1 MTNDVLF
8 QPFQLG
14 PLTLRNRIVS
24 TSHEPSYTED
34 GMPKDRYRLYHLEKA
49 RGGIGMTM
57 IGGSAVVSKDSSGV
71 FGNIDMTTDEVVP
84 WLKKLS
90 DDVHAEGV
98 PVMIQLTHLGL
109 RSTNFQ
115 GDWLPIIGPGRA
127 RETAHGS
134 FTKTME
140 DFDIKR
146 VIADFAA
153 AAKRAADGGL
163 DGLEIAHLGHLVDM
177 FTVERFNDRDDEYGG
192 SYENRIKFSTEIID
206 AIIAA
211 VPSDFVV
218 GVKMTGEEFLGDE
231 GMTKEAA
238 VPLVNHWAE
247 HGIKFLNI
255 TTGHIESE
263 AALAGQI
270 PGMGTPAAPFLD
282 IARYIRE
289 GINIPVIHATRIT
302 DSATARFALE
312 SGAVDLVGMI
322 RQNLVDPHFSNKV
335 KEGRDDDVR
344 PCVGAN
350 ACLDGIYASG
360 SAICIHNPATGREA
374 QYPHEITEVSP
385 RAGKK
390 VVIVGAGP
398 AGLEAARVAAL
409 RGHSVIVFEAD
420 GTHGGQVNIAAKSDR
435 RRDLIGI
442 VDWRFQQ
449 AKKRNVEFR
458 FGVLAEADDVL
469 AENPDVVIIATGGVP
484 DTDIGDIR
492 SQVSDT
498 WDVMQDQLKGKTNVM
513 VFDDNGQNPGV
524 DAVEKLA
531 RGGAKVTYVT
541 RDRMVAS
548 QVGEMNGP
556 AYMKVFSEF
565 GVNTILGEGL
575 VATAKGEGGQVVA
588 TLRNEYS
595 GLETQHTFD
604 AVVIERGTIPNDE
617 LYLELRDQS
626 KNRGEVNLDAFI
638 AADSQE
644 SVMDRNP
651 EGSFELYRIGDAV
664 VSRNIH
670 AAILEGI
677 RVGHGL

>member
-1 MTNDVLF
+1 MTNDVLL
-8 QPFQLG
+8 QPFHLG
-14 PLTLRNRIVS
+14 PLTLRNRIIS
-24 TSHEPSYTED
+24 TSHEPAFTED

-71 FGNIDMTTDEVVP
+71 FGNINMTTDEVVP

-90 DDVHAEGV
+90 DEVHAEGV
-98 PVMIQLTHLGL
+98 PVMIQLTHLGW
-109 RSTNFQ
+109 RSTSFQ
-115 GDWLPIIGPGRA
+115 ADWLPIIAPSRT
-127 RETAHGS
+127 RETAHRG
-134 FTKTME
+134 FTKAME

-146 VIADFAA
+146 VVADFAA

-163 DGLEIAHLGHLVDM
+163 DGLEIFHSGHLVDM
-177 FTVERFNDRDDEYGG
+177 FLAERHNQRDDEYNGDL
-192 SYENRIKFSTEIID
+192 ENRLRFSLEVID
-206 AIIAA
+206 AVKAA
-211 VPSDFVV
+211 VPDHFVV
-218 GVKMTGEEFLGDE
+218 GIKMTGDE
-231 GMTKEAA
+231 HKAGGLDKDLA
-238 VPLVNHWAE
+238 VEVLRHFTD
-247 HGIKFLNI
+247 HGIQFLNVVSG
-255 TTGHIESE
+255 TTESE
-263 AALAGQI
+263 AALAKQI
-270 PGMGTPAAPFLD
+270 PGMGTPSAPYLD
-282 IARYIRE
+282 LAKHIRSH
-289 GINIPVIHATRIT
+289 IDIPVMHASRIS
-302 DSATARFALE
+302 DAATARFAIE

-322 RQNLVDPHFSNKV
+322 RAHIADPYFVNKV
-335 KEGRDDDVR
+335 AESREDDIR

-374 QYPHEITEVSP
+374 QLPQEITEVSP

-398 AGLEAARVAAL
+398 AGLEAARVATL
-409 RGHSVIVFEAD
+409 RGHSVVVFEAD

-513 VFDDNGQNPGV
+513 VFDDNGMNPAL

-541 RDRMVAS
+541 RDRSVGS

-565 GVNTILGEGL
+565 GVQTVLGEGL
-575 VATAKGEGGQVVA
+575 AATAKGDGGQIVA

-626 KNRGEVNLDAFI
+626 KNRGEVSLDAFI